1 MKKIL
6 IVLMLLALSGC
17 VTSMPGTSFVSG
29 TNIGIK
35 VGYHDGA
42 SVLIGFS
49 RFEAVKCDTEANVSI
64 EVEGKVSATG
74 IDGKQSAKFGDIA
87 NGK

>member
-6 IVLMLLALSGC
+6 LALTLLCLSGC
-17 VTSMPGTSFVSG
+17 VTTITGTSYISG

-35 VGYHDGA
+35 AGYSDGA
-42 SVLIGFS
+42 TVMIGYS
-49 RFEAVKCDTEANVSI
+49 RFEAVQCKTEANVSI
-64 EVEGKVSATG
+64 EVDGEIMATG
-74 IDGKQSAKFGDIA
+74 INGKQSAKFGDIA

>member
-6 IVLMLLALSGC
+6 IVLALLSLTGC
-17 VTSMPGTSFVSG
+17 ITTMSETGYMSG

-35 VGYHDGA
+35 AGGTDGLTVMIGY
-42 SVLIGFS
+42 S
-49 RFEAVKCDTEANVSI
+49 RFEAVKCETGANVSI
-64 EVEGKVSATG
+64 EVEGEVSATG
-74 IDGKQSAKFGDIA
+74 INGKQSAKFGDIA

>member
-6 IVLMLLALSGC
+6 IVLALLSLSGC
-17 VTSMPGTSFVSG
+17 ITTINGSRYVGG

-35 VGYHDGA
+35 AGYHDG
-42 SVLIGFS
+42 VTVMIGYS
-49 RFEAVKCDTEANVSI
+49 RIEVVECETEANISI
-64 EVEGKVSATG
+64 DIDGEVTATG
-74 IDGKQSAKFGDIA
+74 INGKQSAKFGDIA